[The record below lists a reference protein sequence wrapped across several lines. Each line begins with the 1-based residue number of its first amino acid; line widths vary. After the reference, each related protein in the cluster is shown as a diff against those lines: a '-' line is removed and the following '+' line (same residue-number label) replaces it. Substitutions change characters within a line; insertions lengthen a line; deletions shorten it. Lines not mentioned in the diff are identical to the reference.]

1 MRLRISSQH
10 IQMKIWPNIF
20 LNIMFKKR
28 KNWNYLIW
36 KRIKNQNFV
45 KKKKKLCKPNHS
57 KQNKKDFFLRITH
70 KKEFQELVQIAQ
82 CILVIWALRPKKL
95 WEVWLLSKLPGCD
108 HASQHHKSVLLELL
122 KGNHCLIS
130 LFTIYYLG
138 CIVC

>member
-1 MRLRISSQH
+1 MRLRIFSQY

-20 LNIMFKKR
+20 LEIMFKKR
-28 KNWNYLIW
+28 KNWNYLTW
-36 KRIKNQNFV
+36 KRIKIKNFV

-57 KQNKKDFFLRITH
+57 KQNKKDFLHITH
-70 KKEFQELVQIAQ
+70 KKEFQELAQIAQ

-108 HASQHHKSVLLELL
+108 HASKHHKSVLLELL

-130 LFTIYYLG
+130 LFFILLW
-138 CIVC
+138 CIVR